1 MAIKTKTELL
11 VEELMKNYQ
20 KPEDIIGEN
29 GLLKQLTKQLLN
41 KALDGEITH
50 HLGYEKHSSK
60 GNNTGNSRNGK
71 TSKKI
76 KGDFGEIDLEVP
88 RDRNGDFDPQII
100 EKNQT
105 HFTGF
110 DDKIISMYS
119 RGMTTRDIAGHLNE
133 IYRVK
138 VSAEFVSRVTN
149 SVMEAVIEWQN
160 RPLSP
165 LYPILYLDALR
176 INIRDDGKIS
186 KKSVYLAFGV
196 NMEGE
201 KEVLGLWIAQNEGAK
216 FWLSVIT
223 DLKNRGVNDIL
234 IACVDGLKGFPEA
247 INAVYPETEVQLCI
261 VHMVRNSLKYV
272 SYKNKKL
279 LSTDLKTIY
288 TAATAELAEQNLK
301 KFSEKWAAQYPMI
314 SKSWKNNWINI
325 IPFFAYPE
333 AIRKAIY
340 TTNAIESLNMTL
352 RKVIKNRA
360 SFPND
365 NACRKILYLSLERV
379 SKKWTMP
386 IRDWGR
392 AINQFAIMFGDRV
405 QL

>member
-133 IYRVK
+133 IYGVK

-261 VHMVRNSLKYV
+261 VHMVRNSL
-272 SYKNKKL
+272 NAG
-279 LSTDLKTIY
+279 IC
-288 TAATAELAEQNLK
+288 
-301 KFSEKWAAQYPMI
+301 
-314 SKSWKNNWINI
+314 I
-325 IPFFAYPE
+325 I
-333 AIRKAIY
+333 
-340 TTNAIESLNMTL
+340 
-352 RKVIKNRA
+352 
-360 SFPND
+360 
-365 NACRKILYLSLERV
+365 
-379 SKKWTMP
+379 
-386 IRDWGR
+386 
-392 AINQFAIMFGDRV
+392 
-405 QL
+405 